1 MSMNLAAAKKALV
14 AKPTLETNKGFGD
27 SLAAAV
33 ENGEWIAAPVIP
45 DEYGNRFVIQTS
57 QGLPYIVLFTEEEH
71 YRFEKGMSLMMS
83 DINKIIDSIYESPYL
98 AGFVLDPYTSPIF
111 ITREQLNDDTC
122 RPDPRRIQ
130 RDWGTGIPEYRQT
143 DLMTSLEV
151 QQFALQIAHGFGLAP
166 GGFEVIESTL
176 NPQEPFS
183 FAVRKNGQLYF
194 VLVTSSIAP
203 QRASLSPAEK
213 QRLLA
218 FAEKHQAKAIF
229 IPVTIG
235 ACDSERFDAG
245 LALIGDA
252 YYSDFHGMYE
262 LSKDGSI
269 ELIKEEKNER

>member
-14 AKPTLETNKGFGD
+14 ANPTLETNKGFGD

-183 FAVRKNGQLYF
+183 FAVR
-194 VLVTSSIAP
+194 
-203 QRASLSPAEK
+203 
-213 QRLLA
+213 
-218 FAEKHQAKAIF
+218 
-229 IPVTIG
+229 
-235 ACDSERFDAG
+235 
-245 LALIGDA
+245 
-252 YYSDFHGMYE
+252 
-262 LSKDGSI
+262 
-269 ELIKEEKNER
+269 